1 LAYERT
7 EKRKKLLKMAIVIV
21 SDFANPTPWIEA
33 LQKADPE
40 VEVLMLE
47 QVKDRSQVEFALA
60 WNHPPGIFRE
70 FPNLKTISSMGAG
83 VDHLLK
89 DPDIPAQINIVRI
102 IDPQLSQD
110 MFEFALAVIMSR
122 VKNLVHFREN
132 QQQKVWKKKR
142 YLRMD
147 QVRIGVMG
155 TGVIGHHVASNLHR
169 VGFSVSGWSR
179 SEGHPT
185 AYKKYFGEEQLENFL
200 QNTDI
205 LICLLPLTSSTKG
218 IINKKQL
225 GMLPQGAWVVNLGR
239 GGHVNEQDLI
249 EMLNSG
255 HLDGANLDVFNEEPL
270 PPDHPLWANPK
281 IYITPHIASLT
292 DPESVAPQIMENY
305 RRTLQNEPLMNL
317 VDRKKGY

>member
-1 LAYERT
+1 
-7 EKRKKLLKMAIVIV
+7 MPIVIV
-21 SDFANPTPWIEA
+21 SDFANPAPWISA
-33 LQKADPE
+33 LKRAAPE
-40 VEVLMLE
+40 VEVLMHD
-47 QVKDRSQVEFALA
+47 QVKDRSEIEFALA

-89 DPDIPAQINIVRI
+89 DTSIPRQIKIVRI

-122 VKNLVHFREN
+122 LKNLLHFREN
-132 QQQKVWKKKR
+132 QRQKNWKKKR
-142 YLRMD
+142 YLRMNE
-147 QVRIGVMG
+147 VRIGLMG
-155 TGVIGHHVASNLHR
+155 TGVIGHHVASNLQR

-179 SEGHPT
+179 SEGQPT
-185 AYKKYFGEEQLENFL
+185 AYKKYFGEDQLENFL
-200 QNTDI
+200 KNTDI

-218 IINKKQL
+218 IINKKHL

-270 PPDHPLWANPK
+270 PPHHPLWAHPK
-281 IYITPHIASLT
+281 IFITPHVASLT
-292 DPESVAPQIMENY
+292 DPGSVAPQIIENY
-305 RRTLQNEPLMNL
+305 KRTIKNEPLLNQ
-317 VDRKKGY
+317 VDREMGY